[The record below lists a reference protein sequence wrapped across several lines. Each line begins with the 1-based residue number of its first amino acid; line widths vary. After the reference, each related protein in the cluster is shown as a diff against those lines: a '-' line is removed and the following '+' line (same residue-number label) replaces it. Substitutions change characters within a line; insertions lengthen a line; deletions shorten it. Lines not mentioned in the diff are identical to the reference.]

1 MSSKKLNLIIL
12 FLARSTLTQR
22 KITTMIRITLILA
35 TVFSLAFTQVTA
47 QNLQNLQSRCIKE
60 YQEKTESL
68 DAWCEQAAQKGDAVS
83 QTYLGFQYMD
93 EYSFMEK
100 MSTEAGWTEKDF
112 EADEDSRGIKRKA
125 LMWYIISSTNGFDRI
140 KKGIDNISSQMSAA
154 DISKATAMAKECMAS
169 DYNKDGRECH
179 WDVEWNVCP
188 LSKKNC

>member
-1 MSSKKLNLIIL
+1 
-12 FLARSTLTQR
+12 
-22 KITTMIRITLILA
+22 MIRITLILA

-83 QTYLGFQYMD
+83 QAYLGFQYMD
-93 EYSFMEK
+93 EYSFKVK
-100 MSTEAGWTEKDF
+100 MGTESGLTEKDF
-112 EADEDSRGIKRKA
+112 EADEDYVVTKRKA
-125 LMWYIISSTNGFDRI
+125 LMWYIISSTNGFWRI